1 MGTALLTGP
10 PPLVTTKPV
19 AWPPPTPV
27 GLGLQQ
33 LSWPEKS
40 FSSHTIKIAERCV
53 NDAEPVIAGTTF
65 ARNLS
70 PAASVSESVLQS
82 AEPGGTVPPVPCWSL
97 H

>member
-1 MGTALLTGP
+1 MGTALLTALP
-10 PPLVTTKPV
+10 CLVTTKL
-19 AWPPPTPV
+19 AICPPPTPV

-40 FSSHTIKIAERCV
+40 FSSHTMNSAERLV
-53 NDAEPVIAGTTF
+53 NDADAVIAGTTF

-70 PAASVSESVLQS
+70 PAASVSAFVLQS
-82 AEPGGTVPPVPCWSL
+82 AEPGGMVPPVPCWSL

>member
-19 AWPPPTPV
+19 ACPPPMPV

-40 FSSHTIKIAERCV
+40 FSSQTMNIAERLV
-53 NDAEPVIAGTTF
+53 NDGEPVMAGTTL

-82 AEPGGTVPPVPCWSL
+82 AEPGGMVPPVPCWSL